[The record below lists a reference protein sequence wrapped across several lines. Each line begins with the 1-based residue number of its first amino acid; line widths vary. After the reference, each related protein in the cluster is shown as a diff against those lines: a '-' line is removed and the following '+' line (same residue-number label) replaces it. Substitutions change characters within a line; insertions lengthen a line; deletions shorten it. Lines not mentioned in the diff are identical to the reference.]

1 MPKNST
7 LLCNYIRRRE
17 VLYFVYDG
25 AGRTVEPHL
34 LGTDADGDLTL
45 SAWQRSGPTPSGWRD
60 FHVKKMRNISPVG
73 RNFRSARP
81 GYNRED
87 TTIQNIICRV
97 SSGRRKK

>member
-1 MPKNST
+1 MAKQST

-17 VLYFVYDG
+17 VIRLSYDG
-25 AGRTVEPHL
+25 DTRIVEPHL

-60 FHVKKMRNISPVG
+60 FHVKKMENISPTG
-73 RNFRSARP
+73 HNFRFART

-87 TTIQNIICRV
+87 TTIQTIICRV